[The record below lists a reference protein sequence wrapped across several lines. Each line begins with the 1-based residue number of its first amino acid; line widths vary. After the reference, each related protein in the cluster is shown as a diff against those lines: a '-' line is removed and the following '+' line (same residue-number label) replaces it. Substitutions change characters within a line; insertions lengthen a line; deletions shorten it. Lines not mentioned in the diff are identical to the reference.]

1 MRRIML
7 MATLTLV
14 MAATM
19 VAVGAAPGFAQ
30 AIRLSGPADFVLDG
44 ELIFCE
50 GKGVITPSGNV
61 NVQCKV
67 KPVEG
72 NEGGSG
78 GGGATVER
86 GPAVVPFAGGIP
98 VEGQAVETPSGN
110 VNAQGHL
117 HPNQN

>member
-1 MRRIML
+1 MRRIVL
-7 MATLTLV
+7 LVTVALV
-14 MAATM
+14 M
-19 VAVGAAPGFAQ
+19 AAPGFAQ
-30 AIRLSGPADFVLDG
+30 AIRLSGPADFVLNG

-67 KPVEG
+67 KPAEG
-72 NEGGSG
+72 NEGGTG
-78 GGGATVER
+78 GGGAAVER
-86 GPAVVPFAGGIP
+86 GPAVVPFDGGIP

-117 HPNQN
+117 NPNQN